1 MIRNKKFLLKNTL
14 LFLFPLLIPLFILGS
29 FAIVIT
35 DKYMKESITSNN
47 FNALQQLEQQTD
59 IVLNEMHLLNL
70 DYNWNPEIILSLQ
83 DILDSDYLTL
93 NQNQKLQYQEGTLR
107 RKEIATPYIHSIY
120 VFYTNTKNRVL
131 TSQTGITSIDA
142 MNDQS
147 WFNEFDPN
155 STEENIWI
163 KNRREAQFPF
173 EEPKPLITIFK
184 NVFKT
189 NASTS
194 EGLIV
199 LNIQQNYFEDLI
211 NEWNN
216 YHNQS
221 IFVLDDQ
228 NNKLYGNKNSEMLN
242 IEDWDLTTNQQTF
255 EVKMDH
261 KAYIVN
267 QLHSK
272 NYNLRYYSIVEKN
285 IIYWIPNQLR
295 LLTIIFV
302 CLSFIIGIAII
313 YYLSRKNARHISDI
327 IMILNMTNQ
336 KKENLTNDISF
347 KDNEYQLIVRGILK
361 NYINQNNLEKEL
373 NEQKYQLQSAELSAL
388 HNQINPHFLSNTLAI
403 IYWRAIALTGK
414 PNKVTEMLGTLTD
427 ILNFSLRTKSHTVTL
442 KEEIE
447 NAKNYVEIM
456 RIRSRNDFHIYW
468 EYNQSD
474 LDQQVLKFI
483 LQPILENCLQHGTDG
498 ESTSKIRIKIER
510 KNNSMSFRITDN
522 GQGMSKHSL
531 QQLHTELDKDEYVTN
546 HIGLANIKK
555 RLSLVF
561 NNNYIFTIRS
571 KKGWGTAIFIKHPCA

>member
-1 MIRNKKFLLKNTL
+1 MIQNKKFLLKNTL
-14 LFLFPLLIPLFILGS
+14 LFLFPLLIPLFVLGS

-47 FNALQQLEQQTD
+47 FNSLQQLEQQTN

-70 DYNWNPEIILSLQ
+70 DYNWNPDIILSLQ
-83 DILDSDYLTL
+83 DILDSNYLTS

-107 RKEIATPYIHSIY
+107 RKEIVTPYIHSIY
-120 VFYTNTKNRVL
+120 VFYSNTKNRVL
-131 TSQTGITSIDA
+131 TSQTGVTTIDS
-142 MNDQS
+142 MNDQA
-147 WFNEFDPN
+147 WLDEFDPT
-155 STEENIWI
+155 SKKSDIWI
-163 KNRREAQFPF
+163 KNRNVAHFPF
-173 EEPKPLITIFK
+173 ENPEPLITIFK

-189 NASTS
+189 NAPTS

-199 LNIQQNYFEDLI
+199 LNIHQNYFEDLI

-228 NNKLYGNKNSEMLN
+228 NNKLYGNKNSEKLHVEN
-242 IEDWDLTTNQQTF
+242 WDLTSDKQTF
-255 EVKMDH
+255 EIKMDH
-261 KAYIVN
+261 KTYIVN
-267 QLHSK
+267 QLHSD

-302 CLSFIIGIAII
+302 FLSFILGIAII
-313 YYLSRKNARHISDI
+313 YYLSKKNAQHISDI
-327 IMILNMTNQ
+327 IAILNITSP
-336 KKENLTNDISF
+336 KKESLTNNISF
-347 KDNEYQLIVRGILK
+347 KDNEYQFIVRGILK

-373 NEQKYQLQSAELSAL
+373 NEKKYQLQSAELSAL

-403 IYWRAIALTGK
+403 IYWRAMALTGK

-427 ILNFSLRTKSHTVTL
+427 ILNFSLRIKSHTVTL

-447 NAKNYVEIM
+447 NAKNYIDIM
-456 RIRSRNDFHIYW
+456 RIRSQSDFHIYW
-468 EYNQSD
+468 KYKQTD

-483 LQPILENCLQHGTDG
+483 LQPILENFLQHGIHDG
-498 ESTSKIRIKIER
+498 STSKIRVKIER
-510 KNNSMSFRITDN
+510 KNSRIRFRITDN

-531 QQLHTELDKDEYVTN
+531 QQLHAELDKDEYVTN

-561 NNNYIFTIRS
+561 NNHYIFIIRS
-571 KKGWGTAIFIKHPCA
+571 KKGWGTTIFIEHPCE